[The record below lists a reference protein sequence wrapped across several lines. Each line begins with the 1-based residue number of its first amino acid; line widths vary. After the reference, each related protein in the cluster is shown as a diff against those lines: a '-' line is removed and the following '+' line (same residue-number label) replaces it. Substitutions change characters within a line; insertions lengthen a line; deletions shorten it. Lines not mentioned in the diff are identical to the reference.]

1 MESEKRKRV
10 KRIIITG
17 ANTEIIQRY
26 GSAVKEHIVLY
37 SGVDNENGKQLVKSL
52 KSINRQKVNPEY
64 RKQNLKQQAGFS
76 AEVKE
81 TANANAEN
89 IMKKTGKVKTRT
101 DDMGRVNDPLYDH
114 VEIDSAGNIIINS
127 GSQMKFVGNSPKEAL
142 DKLASKKFSKYLEN
156 DVKIEVPKDYYQ
168 GIKKEA
174 ENKIKNLKEQ
184 LEKQIERGDTKRADE
199 LKKRIDD
206 YERIKKNLRESS
218 VSNKEAMFS
227 R

>member
-76 AEVKE
+76 AEVKD
-81 TANANAEN
+81 N
-89 IMKKTGKVKTRT
+89 
-101 DDMGRVNDPLYDH
+101 MG
-114 VEIDSAGNIIINS
+114 
-127 GSQMKFVGNSPKEAL
+127 M
-142 DKLASKKFSKYLEN
+142 
-156 DVKIEVPKDYYQ
+156 
-168 GIKKEA
+168 
-174 ENKIKNLKEQ
+174 
-184 LEKQIERGDTKRADE
+184 
-199 LKKRIDD
+199 
-206 YERIKKNLRESS
+206 
-218 VSNKEAMFS
+218 
-227 R
+227 